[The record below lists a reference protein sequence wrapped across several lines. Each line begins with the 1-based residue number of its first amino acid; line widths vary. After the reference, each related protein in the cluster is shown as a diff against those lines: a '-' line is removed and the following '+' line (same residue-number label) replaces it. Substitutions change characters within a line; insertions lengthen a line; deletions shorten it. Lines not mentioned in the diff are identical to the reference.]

1 MMVLLQFNGMLL
13 AGWLA
18 RRVGGG
24 GGGGGGGG
32 VFLELK
38 CKKVK
43 TPETIK

>member
-24 GGGGGGGG
+24 G

-38 CKKVK
+38 CEKVK

>member
-13 AGWLA
+13 AGA
-18 RRVGGG
+18 EGGWG
-24 GGGGGGGG
+24 RGG